1 MIYISLAVLI
11 VALSLW
17 NFNSNKY
24 VSYGKLIIYN
34 IIAFVVWISGSV
46 KLIQSA
52 VENAFLEKEFEPI
65 LTKQLLVYGGIAHLI
80 ILVVMFFYKKKHK
93 YS

>member
-1 MIYISLAVLI
+1 MIYIALAVLTA
-11 VALSLW
+11 ALSLW

-24 VSYGKLIIYN
+24 VSYGKLILYN
-34 IIAFVVWISGSV
+34 IIAFVVWVSGSV

-65 LTKQLLVYGGIAHLI
+65 LTKQLLVYGGIVHLI
-80 ILVVMFFYKKKHK
+80 ILVVLFFYKRTNKFF
-93 YS
+93 